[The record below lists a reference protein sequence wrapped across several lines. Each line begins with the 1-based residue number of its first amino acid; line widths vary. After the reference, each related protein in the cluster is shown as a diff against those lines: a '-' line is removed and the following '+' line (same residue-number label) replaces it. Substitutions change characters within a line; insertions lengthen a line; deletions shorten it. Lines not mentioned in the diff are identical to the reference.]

1 MQDFYD
7 AIKHLAGGQVYA
19 IVAPQD
25 AQYPTLVYTPVDSAS
40 VVSLDGPNSL
50 RRSRVQ
56 VDAYARTLAQ
66 CDQLQDQV
74 LAALLADIHTVAD
87 VRMGLTDFDAQ
98 AGVYRMSVDFTY
110 YR

>member
-1 MQDFYD
+1 MQDFYE

-66 CDQLQDQV
+66 CDQLQDQL
-74 LAALLADIHTVAD
+74 LAALLADIHTVAY
-87 VRMGLTDFDAQ
+87 VRMGLTDFDEEARI
-98 AGVYRMSVDFTY
+98 YRVSVDFTY

>member
-1 MQDFYD
+1 MREFFD
-7 AIKHLAGGQVYA
+7 AIKHLAGGEVYA
-19 IVAPQD
+19 VIAPQD
-25 AQYPTLVYTPVDSAS
+25 AQYPTLVYTSIDQAS
-40 VVSLDGPNSL
+40 VVSLDGPNPL

-74 LAALLADIHTVAD
+74 LSAALANINTVVD
-87 VRMGLTDFDAQ
+87 VRKGVTDFDEEAR
-98 AGVYRMSVDFTY
+98 VYRVSVDLTY